1 MKKNKNHRWAS
12 VKARLKSVTVGC
24 FDRRDPLMALIAD
37 WIRAKESQ
45 HLIKWMACEYGI
57 FFLSDKMS
65 AILLKTVVHSLA
77 IPPVDAKTKGVNAPR
92 YTSRTCWAY
101 SLFFSLSCQR
111 YSEARS
117 FWQ

>member
-1 MKKNKNHRWAS
+1 MKAQ
-12 VKARLKSVTVGC
+12 LKSVTVGC
-24 FDRRDPLMALIAD
+24 LDRRDPLMALIAD
-37 WIRAKESQ
+37 RIRAKESR

-77 IPPVDAKTKGVNAPR
+77 IPPVDAKTKGVNTPR
-92 YTSRTCWAY
+92 STSRTRWAY
-101 SLFFSLSCQR
+101 SLFFLLSCLR
-111 YSEARS
+111 YSEART